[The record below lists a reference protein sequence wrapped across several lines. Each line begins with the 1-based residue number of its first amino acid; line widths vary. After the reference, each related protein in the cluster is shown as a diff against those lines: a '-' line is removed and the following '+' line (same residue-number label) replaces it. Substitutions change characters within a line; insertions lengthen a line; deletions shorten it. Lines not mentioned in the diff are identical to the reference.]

1 MNRSRKAV
9 LPTAP
14 SPRSVILQTDPLSN
28 KNSPGTTPY
37 RVARIND
44 VNFSTASAIEKQT
57 VTKWQKKVLSLHY
70 GVNQSQ

>member
-28 KNSPGTTPY
+28 KISPRITPY

-44 VNFSTASAIEKQT
+44 VNFSSESVIEKQT
-57 VTKWQKKVLSLHY
+57 VTKWQEKHLFLHY
-70 GVNQSQ
+70 GIE